1 MVKCSKC
8 GNETLEED
16 SLFCKKCGSKLSPDS
31 TKPDKRKKFWIGGS
45 LALLLLI
52 GAAGTFIILN
62 NPMTKFKRAVQGN
75 QVSEAT
81 SVYKQTI
88 KGDAEKEKKADA
100 FIKDEVNRIQEAF
113 KSNKL
118 EHQQAIASL
127 ETLKKLEVLKPSV
140 EAAVNNVNQLNESRT
155 SFKKG
160 QEYLANKNFK
170 DAIVEL
176 KKVIKED
183 QNYAQAQELIST
195 HTTEYKTAALKD
207 AEQFSDSQD
216 YDKAIGILSDALVVA
231 PNDSDMI
238 AKKSSFQK
246 LNEAKKAEERKKKI
260 EETKSSQ
267 EVSTDHASIVI
278 QSSEYKA
285 LYPDMIQVIV
295 RNNTDKTV
303 KNMDVSMLG
312 YDSNGFPVKIKRKY
326 GSESFEFIGSAESVN
341 IIAKGTFGHNYGWEL
356 NEGHGVKKV
365 LAAVKE
371 VEYYD
376 GTKWTNPYYEYW
388 LDENKEK
395 PLH

>member
-1 MVKCSKC
+1 MVKCNKC

-16 SLFCKKCGSKLSPDS
+16 SLFCKKCGSKLSSDS

-52 GAAGTFIILN
+52 GATGTFLMLN

-81 SVYKQTI
+81 SVYNQTI
-88 KGDAEKEKKADA
+88 KGNAEKEKKADA
-100 FIKDEVNRIQEAF
+100 FIKDEVDRIQEEF

-118 EHQQAIASL
+118 EYQKAIASL
-127 ETLKKLEVLKPSV
+127 ETLKKLELLKPSV
-140 EAAVNNVNQLNESRT
+140 EASVSNVNQLNKSRT

-160 QEYLANKNFK
+160 QEYLSNKNFK
-170 DAIVEL
+170 DAIVEF
-176 KKVIKED
+176 KDVIKED

-195 HTTEYKTAALKD
+195 HTAEYKTTALKD

-216 YDKAIGILSDALVVA
+216 YDKAIDILSDALVVA
-231 PNDSDMI
+231 PNDSDII

-267 EVSTDHASIVI
+267 EISVDHASIVI
-278 QSSEYKA
+278 QSTEHKI

-312 YDSNGFPVKIKRKY
+312 YDSNGFPVKIKRTY
-326 GSESFEFIGSAESVN
+326 GSESFELIGSAESVN
-341 IIAKGTFGHNYGWEL
+341 IIAKGTFGHNNGWEL
-356 NEGHGVKKV
+356 DENHGVKTV
-365 LAAVKE
+365 LAVVKE

-376 GTKWTNPYYEYW
+376 GTKWTNPYYKYW